1 MIVILD
7 CAQVEAL
14 RPPVVEV
21 GREGGV
27 RVLPSM
33 LPRRHP
39 PLLQPVGKV
48 SRRHFKLLHE
58 AGSTYI
64 VDMSVHGTFL
74 NGTKL
79 VRGAQMPMR
88 SGDRVAVVE
97 AGLTLYTFL
106 EERAYLRHPTMPL
119 AITTRYLVG
128 RRVGQGSFSTVRK
141 GWTRHTLAPVALK
154 VIEKVGEAKPE
165 GEEERR
171 NEVRVM
177 SRLEHPCVAR
187 LVGEGESRR
196 LVVIVMEYYAGG
208 ELGAAARRARAEGG
222 LGEEVLVF
230 WWFQL
235 VQAVAYLHRRG
246 VCHRDIKPANV
257 MVVEADPSRAS
268 RSLIKLTDIGVSKV
282 LSLTM
287 EMGTVVGSPS
297 YIAPEVV
304 EAGGPLAEG
313 YTVASDCWSL
323 GVTLYEL
330 VEGRRPFQGRDVMTR
345 VLLGVYVPL
354 GEGVSQ
360 EARQVVTALL
370 QVCSW
375 VFSVKPFFPGGSEA
389 AGALLLPGQHG
400 VVRGAQGEVRGGPQG
415 DVGVH
420 PGTSTSTSGV
430 HHPCPGLP
438 RAYPSSAAPVA
449 GAKIHQGVSGRRLHG
464 RGGGHRGRQLRGRVG
479 LCEQPGGGV
488 GQGDAQRLLQ
498 LFRL

>member
-1 MIVILD
+1 M
-7 CAQVEAL
+7 
-14 RPPVVEV
+14 VEV
-21 GREGGV
+21 GREGEV
-27 RVLPSM
+27 RVLHSM
-33 LPRRHP
+33 FPRRRP
-39 PLLQPVGKV
+39 PLVQPVGKV
-48 SRRHFKLLHE
+48 SRRHFKMLHE

-64 VDMSVHGTFL
+64 EDKSVHGTFL
-74 NGTKL
+74 NGVKL
-79 VRGAQMPMR
+79 EREAQMPMR

-97 AGLTLYTFL
+97 PGLTLYTFL
-106 EERAYLRHPTMPL
+106 EEKAYLSHPTMPL
-119 AITTRYLVG
+119 AITMKYLVG
-128 RRVGQGSFSTVRK
+128 HRVGKGSFSTVRK
-141 GWTRHTLAPVALK
+141 GWARHSLAPVALK
-154 VIEKVGEAKPE
+154 VIEKVGEAGPE

-208 ELGAAARRARAEGG
+208 ELGAAARRVRGEGG

-257 MVVEADPSRAS
+257 MVVEADPGKAA
-268 RSLIKLTDIGVSKV
+268 RSLLKLTDFGVSKV

-304 EAGGPLAEG
+304 EAGGPLGEG

-345 VLLGVYVPL
+345 VRLGVYEPMAA
-354 GEGVSQ
+354 GVSFL
-360 EARQVVTALL
+360 ARQVVTALL
-370 QVCSW
+370 QVCSLICLW
-375 VFSVKPFFPGGSEA
+375 NHLQVDPVLRAPSASLAAMGWCVAHRERCEEAHRVMWGCTQVPAPPPPTCPGVRRAPPPSTPA
-389 AGALLLPGQHG
+389 AGAKTHP
-400 VVRGAQGEVRGGPQG
+400 GGPRWQLHGGGRGNQG
-415 DVGVH
+415 RHGH
-420 PGTSTSTSGV
+420 HGRPG
-430 HHPCPGLP
+430 
-438 RAYPSSAAPVA
+438 A
-449 GAKIHQGVSGRRLHG
+449 GA
-464 RGGGHRGRQLRGRVG
+464 
-479 LCEQPGGGV
+479 GV
-488 GQGDAQRLLQ
+488 GQGDA
-498 LFRL
+498 